1 MDIVYRFVRGP
12 WQDMGAGMPKYL
24 EKSSQQQR
32 GGILMK
38 TRKRLMAF
46 LVVLV
51 ILIAYGTAQG
61 ASLTKS
67 IKAVYRNIA
76 IVIDG
81 KANVPS
87 EEPFIV
93 DGHVYVPL
101 RYIAQA
107 LGSQVQWDNTNNRVL
122 ITSAAKTDPNREQA
136 KWQEGYNA
144 GLVQGQLMANKNAYD
159 KGYKEGY
166 DKGKDEG
173 YDEGYKESGRGKSS
187 STGDYRDGEDDG
199 YSVGRSAGRSAARNA
214 NSDKKKSLTWKDA
227 MDLYA
232 DIAYKTCEDDIIYE
246 YEDDYNLSTRRY
258 PDYTDGFIDG
268 YLDGFQEAFEEY
280 YDY

>member
-1 MDIVYRFVRGP
+1 MRRRWLTVWVV
-12 WQDMGAGMPKYL
+12 AL
-24 EKSSQQQR
+24 A
-32 GGILMK
+32 L
-38 TRKRLMAF
+38 
-46 LVVLV
+46 VLV
-51 ILIAYGTAQG
+51 YGTAQG
-61 ASLTKS
+61 ANLTKT
-67 IKAVYRNIA
+67 IKAAYRNIA

-81 KANVPS
+81 KANIPA

-107 LGSQVQWDNTNNRVL
+107 LGAQVDWDNANNRVV
-122 ITSAAKTDPNREQA
+122 ITTAAKADPKLEQA

-144 GLVQGQLMANKNAYD
+144 GLVQGQLLGSKSAYD
-159 KGYKEGY
+159 KAYKEGY
-166 DKGKDEG
+166 DEGFDKGKKEG
-173 YDEGYKESGRGKSS
+173 YDEGYKEGSRGRSS
-187 STGDYRDGEDDG
+187 SRDDYRDGEEDG
-199 YSVGRSAGRSAARNA
+199 YSVGRKDGRSAGRQAT
-214 NSDKKKSLTWKDA
+214 SDKRSLTWKEA
-227 MDLYA
+227 MDRYA
-232 DIAYKTCEDDIIYE
+232 DIAYKSAEEDIIYQ